1 MLLWAILLVLASIR
15 GQFATTPKPFVSLHP
30 PWTVNFEGETVNLTC
45 NGFHPY
51 SPRKTVW
58 YHKRFGAEMSREI
71 PGNTFLVHESGDYR
85 CQAKG
90 SASSDSVHLIFS
102 KAPLI
107 LQAPLAIFEGDS
119 VVLRCKSKAE
129 VAMTTKTI
137 KKNNQ
142 HLERLDE
149 SPEFHIRHASLKDN
163 GDYQCTGHKQTCC
176 AVSSNAIKIQVLELF
191 PRPVLAAS
199 SFQPIDGSPVTLT
212 CKTQLPPQKSHVQLQ
227 FRFFRDSQTLETDWR
242 DSPELQ
248 IPAMWIEDSGSYWC
262 KAGTMSSL
270 IWKESTRSRI
280 QVQRAAPNIQIR
292 TVPTAESVFEGQEL
306 VLICS
311 VEGVPG
317 PITVSWYKLLNKRSK
332 RTKIQDSQEAEF
344 KIHEVAN
351 SDAGEYF
358 CIASNSRRS
367 YTSIPI
373 TINVRVPVSQPV
385 LTLSTVKSRIVEG
398 DTVIFRCEAQRGSL
412 PILYQIFRENVF
424 LKKIE
429 VTSWK
434 RSVSFSLTAEHSG
447 NYYCIANNGL
457 KNKSSQAVS
466 LSITVPVSFPVLT
479 LSTAEGQALE
489 GDLVTLHCE
498 AWRGSLPI
506 QYQFFHKDVSLE
518 RSLTT
523 SGGGASF
530 SFSATTEHSGNYYCT
545 ANNGF
550 GIKNSKPVSLSI
562 TVPVSRPI
570 LTLKAPRTT
579 AVVGDVVELHCEAI
593 RGSPPILYRFYHENV
608 ILGSISAPTGGGAS
622 FNLSLTAEHSGN
634 YSCEADNGPRTQ
646 HSDTVSLS
654 VTVPVSRPVLTLRAP
669 RAQAVVGD
677 VVELHCETPRGSPPI
692 LYRFYHEGVTLG
704 NSSAPSG
711 GGASFNLSL
720 TAEHSGNYSCE
731 ASNTLGAQQ
740 SEMVTLKV
748 TVPVSRPVLALR
760 VLRAQ
765 VVVGDVVELHCET
778 PRGSPPI
785 LYRFYHEDVTLG
797 SSSAPS
803 GGGASFNLSL
813 TAEHSGNYSCE
824 ADNGVGTE
832 RSEVVTLSISGLT
845 ENRSGPVA
853 TGVTGA
859 LLSIAGLAAGALLF
873 HCWLSRKT
881 ERKPASNPSRNS
893 SDSDPQEPTYHN
905 VPAWIELQ
913 PVYSNVNPRGSD
925 VVYTEVRRIQGET
938 KPTEDESVMKEPMR
952 HNINAFL
959 LRGPGQL
966 RTANTAQG
974 DVAGRAGQRCEA
986 GEGRTR
992 GSGRLD
998 EGGTELWGELQEAAT
1013 AEHFSSL
1020 HSALCTCAPR
1030 EQVEQ
1035 LQILQKKMRRK
1046 PQKSSERGLKAGK
1059 ALHSILAPI
1068 SACSQ
1073 GQGPQAH
1080 TVLYAVHLT
1089 PGYRVLKERR
1099 RHTAALSAGH
1109 GERHPGAT
1117 PEPAAHNVLTETLGE
1132 GLEPQSK
1139 TINIWKTKAQAQAS
1153 TRERGPKSEETDL
1166 EGLLEALKGKMTK
1179 RGPGPRGSEV
1189 GGLIPQANFKA
1200 SLPSSGWRGDSHLQE
1215 GNVHSVTADD
1225 LIS

>member
-45 NGFHPY
+45 NGFHLY

-58 YHKRFGAEMSREI
+58 YHKQFGAEMSREV

-90 SASSDSVHLIFS
+90 SASSNSVHLIFS
-102 KAPLI
+102 KALLI

-119 VVLRCKSKAE
+119 VILRCKSKAE
-129 VAMTTKTI
+129 SAMTTKTI
-137 KKNNQ
+137 RKNNR
-142 HLERLDE
+142 HLTQLDRR
-149 SPEFHIRHASLKDN
+149 SEFHIYHASLKDN
-163 GDYQCTGHKQTCC
+163 GDYQCTEHKQTC
-176 AVSSNAIKIQVLELF
+176 AVSSNTIKIQVLELF

-199 SFQPIDGSPVTLT
+199 SSQPIDGSPVTLT

-227 FRFFRDSQTLETDWR
+227 FRFFRDNQIPVTDWR

-248 IPAMWIEDSGSYWC
+248 IPALWIEDSGSYWC
-262 KAGTMSSL
+262 KASTMSFHV
-270 IWKESTRSRI
+270 WKESMRSRI
-280 QVQRAAPNIQIR
+280 QVQRAAANIQIR

-306 VLICS
+306 VLICL

-317 PITVSWYKLLNKRSK
+317 PITVSWYKLPNKRFKS
-332 RTKIQDSQEAEF
+332 TKIQDSQEAEF
-344 KIHEVAN
+344 KIHVVTN
-351 SDAGEYF
+351 SDAGAYS
-358 CIASNSRRS
+358 CIARNSRRS
-367 YTSIPI
+367 YTSIPM

-398 DTVIFRCEAQRGSL
+398 DTVTFHCEAHRGSL

-429 VTSWK
+429 ATSWR

-457 KNKSSQAVS
+457 KNKSSQAV
-466 LSITVPVSFPVLT
+466 
-479 LSTAEGQALE
+479 
-489 GDLVTLHCE
+489 
-498 AWRGSLPI
+498 
-506 QYQFFHKDVSLE
+506 
-518 RSLTT
+518 
-523 SGGGASF
+523 
-530 SFSATTEHSGNYYCT
+530 N
-545 ANNGF
+545 
-550 GIKNSKPVSLSI
+550 LSI
-562 TVPVSRPI
+562 TVPVSRPV
-570 LTLKAPRTT
+570 LTLKAPRTK

-593 RGSPPILYRFYHENV
+593 RGSPPILYRFYQENI
-608 ILGSISAPTGGGAS
+608 ILWSISASNGGGAS
-622 FNLSLTAEHSGN
+622 FSLSLTAEHSGN

-677 VVELHCETPRGSPPI
+677 VVELHCEAHRGSPPI
-692 LYRFYHEGVTLG
+692 LYLFYHEDVTLG

-731 ASNTLGAQQ
+731 ANNTVGAQQ

-797 SSSAPS
+797 NSSAPS
-803 GGGASFNLSL
+803 GGGAAFNLSL
-813 TAEHSGNYSCE
+813 TTEHSGNYSCE
-824 ADNGVGTE
+824 ADNGVGAQ

-881 ERKPASNPSRNS
+881 ERKPAPNPSRNS
-893 SDSDPQEPTYHN
+893 SDSDTQEPTYHN

-925 VVYTEVRRIQGET
+925 VVYTEVWRIQGET
-938 KPTEDESVMKEPMR
+938 KPTAPSAP
-952 HNINAFL
+952 AL
-959 LRGPGQL
+959 LGNKDSGVIYSQVKGASASRPQL
-966 RTANTAQG
+966 LT
-974 DVAGRAGQRCEA
+974 
-986 GEGRTR
+986 
-992 GSGRLD
+992 
-998 EGGTELWGELQEAAT
+998 
-1013 AEHFSSL
+1013 SS
-1020 HSALCTCAPR
+1020 APHR
-1030 EQVEQ
+1030 
-1035 LQILQKKMRRK
+1035 
-1046 PQKSSERGLKAGK
+1046 
-1059 ALHSILAPI
+1059 
-1068 SACSQ
+1068 
-1073 GQGPQAH
+1073 
-1080 TVLYAVHLT
+1080 
-1089 PGYRVLKERR
+1089 
-1099 RHTAALSAGH
+1099 
-1109 GERHPGAT
+1109 
-1117 PEPAAHNVLTETLGE
+1117 
-1132 GLEPQSK
+1132 
-1139 TINIWKTKAQAQAS
+1139 
-1153 TRERGPKSEETDL
+1153 
-1166 EGLLEALKGKMTK
+1166 
-1179 RGPGPRGSEV
+1179 
-1189 GGLIPQANFKA
+1189 
-1200 SLPSSGWRGDSHLQE
+1200 
-1215 GNVHSVTADD
+1215 
-1225 LIS
+1225 